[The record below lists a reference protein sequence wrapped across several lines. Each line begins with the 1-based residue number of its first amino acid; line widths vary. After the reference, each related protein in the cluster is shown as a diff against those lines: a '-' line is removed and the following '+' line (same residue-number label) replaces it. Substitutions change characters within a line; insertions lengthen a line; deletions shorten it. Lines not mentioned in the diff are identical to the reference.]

1 MGNMKLTSPN
11 REYKIKRGARNKMAG
26 PAGQLPEQGMAEGL
40 MGSHFVRRGDPEA
53 YLEKMRKIHKTLVKG
68 GYKPLGYISSHALS
82 KPYQSAHY
90 VHSTNPDT
98 HPDVSVD
105 RVGNQGHILV
115 SMKKSKPVNLPEQ
128 GVAEGVRTNAES
140 VKALASL
147 KADKVAKHNAAV
159 AKLPGGQA
167 HRSNHPNLLKSAPK
181 GYSFSVSHKLVPDQQ
196 GVSEGSDRIAA
207 NKQDRVEALENK
219 LKAKGYARTKDSD
232 GGEYQYRWTRDGAPS
247 YVVNY
252 RSGANGYA
260 EFWKEQGVDEA
271 YNFKGSFPF
280 DVDHMGGTRGINL
293 PSAPTKKFFTD
304 KKQWSQTVDDI
315 NSSKYDDNSEY
326 SGTTGRTT
334 VSIDNREWAR
344 WSDAQEKGYIE
355 MSSMTEQDISEAHGN
370 YAGDRPVNLGGVS
383 MKKIQIG
390 DTVRYIDQKAQVVDM
405 SRDREHARITIPS
418 SATTKTVLTSDLR
431 PLGRGVSEETLSELS
446 PATLA
451 RYKTKAGAAATAADS
466 AGDRR
471 TGDRRFSGIVKA
483 TKKQFDQDAKQSAQA
498 VHESRLRLMASI
510 IKTQ

>member
-1 MGNMKLTSPN
+1 MSFFLPMRDDSRDKQYT
-11 REYKIKRGARNKMAG
+11 IKMVAPKHYAVVS
-26 PAGQLPEQGMAEGL
+26 AEQDMAEGA
-40 MGSHFVRRGDPEA
+40 MDD
-53 YLEKMRKIHKTLVKG
+53 KIT
-68 GYKPLGYISSHALS
+68 
-82 KPYQSAHY
+82 
-90 VHSTNPDT
+90 
-98 HPDVSVD
+98 
-105 RVGNQGHILV
+105 
-115 SMKKSKPVNLPEQ
+115 
-128 GVAEGVRTNAES
+128 
-140 VKALASL
+140 
-147 KADKVAKHNAAV
+147 KHNAAV

-260 EFWKEQGVDEA
+260 EFWKEQGVAE
-271 YNFKGSFPF
+271 G
-280 DVDHMGGTRGINL
+280 
-293 PSAPTKKFFTD
+293 
-304 KKQWSQTVDDI
+304 
-315 NSSKYDDNSEY
+315 
-326 SGTTGRTT
+326 
-334 VSIDNREWAR
+334 
-344 WSDAQEKGYIE
+344 
-355 MSSMTEQDISEAHGN
+355 HGN

-405 SRDREHARITIPS
+405 SRDRVHARITIPS

-431 PLGRGVSEETLSELS
+431 SLGRGVSEETLSELS

-466 AGDRR
+466 AGDRK

-498 VHESRLRLMASI
+498 VHESRLSVMASI

>member
-1 MGNMKLTSPN
+1 MRDSNDKFKIVRARKGVAEGSAADGSVNYTLGHTPDAEYVYSIYRDGKKEGTYHSVDQAREIMGNMKRTSPN

-26 PAGQLPEQGMAEGL
+26 PAGQLPEQDMAEGA
-40 MGSHFVRRGDPEA
+40 MDD
-53 YLEKMRKIHKTLVKG
+53 KI
-68 GYKPLGYISSHALS
+68 
-82 KPYQSAHY
+82 
-90 VHSTNPDT
+90 
-98 HPDVSVD
+98 
-105 RVGNQGHILV
+105 
-115 SMKKSKPVNLPEQ
+115 
-128 GVAEGVRTNAES
+128 
-140 VKALASL
+140 
-147 KADKVAKHNAAV
+147 AKHNAAV

-355 MSSMTEQDISEAHGN
+355 MSSMTEQDISEDDDAVAAFLARGGEIQQLKPQSGPKRSGVAFASKHIGS
-370 YAGDRPVNLGGVS
+370 AG
-383 MKKIQIG
+383 
-390 DTVRYIDQKAQVVDM
+390 
-405 SRDREHARITIPS
+405 
-418 SATTKTVLTSDLR
+418 
-431 PLGRGVSEETLSELS
+431 GRGNTKGKVSGLGANTGKASKPVVTAEQHMAEDALAGMKRLAGIA
-446 PATLA
+446 PAQTQTTPGQ
-451 RYKTKAGAAATAADS
+451 RQYRHMPTAVQP
-466 AGDRR
+466 R
-471 TGDRRFSGIVKA
+471 
-483 TKKQFDQDAKQSAQA
+483 
-498 VHESRLRLMASI
+498 
-510 IKTQ
+510 